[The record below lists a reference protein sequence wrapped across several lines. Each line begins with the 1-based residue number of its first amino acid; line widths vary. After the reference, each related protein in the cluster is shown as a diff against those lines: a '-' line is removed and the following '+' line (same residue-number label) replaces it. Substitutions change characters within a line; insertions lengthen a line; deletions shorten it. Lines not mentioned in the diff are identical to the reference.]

1 MKNKKILGIVIGI
14 IIVLLIGLSILFL
27 KNKEDE
33 NATYKIVVSVI
44 EKNSPDR
51 NVVVLKN
58 NKKVDFD
65 SIYYLDDVLL
75 CKGKNPTIN
84 KNDVQNSE
92 ELKIKL
98 KNKKIVKAIVKKEEK

>member
-1 MKNKKILGIVIGI
+1 MKKKIMFGVVIGI
-14 IIVLLIGLSILFL
+14 FVITIIGVSIIFL
-27 KNKEDE
+27 KNMNDE
-33 NATYKIVVSVI
+33 NATYRIVVSVI

-51 NVVVLKN
+51 NIEVLKN
-58 NKKVDFD
+58 DKKIDFD

-84 KNDVQNSE
+84 KNDVKNGE

-98 KNKKIVKAIVKKEEK
+98 ENKKIVKAIVEEVEK